1 MANAAAAAPFHIA
14 LSLFFIIYYFP
25 KPLQSYALFFIS
37 PSLFEIIREVLLF
50 ILFFLFIFA
59 PK

>member
-14 LSLFFIIYYFP
+14 LSLFFISYFP

-37 PSLFEIIREVLLF
+37 PSLFEIIS
-50 ILFFLFIFA
+50 
-59 PK
+59 